1 MAIALAYFPHVT
13 VDLHEMGGEESY
25 FFAPPAPPANPHI
38 SAAQHRWFDTF
49 GRANAARFDARGFPY
64 FVREIFDAFYPGYG
78 ESWPLFQGA
87 VGMTYEQASARGLVY
102 RRRDETLLTFR
113 RGVVQHFTAALTTA
127 ATAARHREA
136 ILRDYHGYRAEAI
149 AAGRRGPTREYL
161 LVPGQDPALAE
172 RLARLLAAQGIEVRR
187 AVDPVRLGAR
197 ELPAG
202 TFLVD
207 AAQPSGRLIR
217 NLLEPHTP
225 IDPPFLAEQDRR
237 RREHL
242 PDQIYDVTAWSLPHL
257 FDVECV
263 TSGATVAAR
272 TEPVAATAPARGV
285 ALAAARVGYLVPW
298 GTAAAAAVHDALEGG
313 LVARVA
319 GEPFTLAGRRYG
331 IGTTLFRVSDN
342 GPELTAR
349 LGELAAR
356 HGAEVVPIDS
366 GWVDDGI
373 SLGSSRMRAL
383 RAPKVLLAWDRPAS
397 SLSAGWTRYLLERR
411 YGLAVTA
418 VRTASLPRVDLER
431 YDALVLPSGDYAEL
445 LGEAA
450 VQRLRDWISRGGT
463 LVTLGEASRWASERG
478 AGLLATTTEL
488 KGGAPE
494 TKAKGDETK
503 DEADK
508 QRRASETR
516 EPFDYEKAIQ
526 PDRQLPEPTPGA
538 VLRVALDAHHWL
550 AAGTDGEI
558 QALVDGSR
566 IFTPIRLD
574 QGRNVGV
581 YAAKERLI
589 AGGLVWPDTH
599 AQLARKAFLVHQP
612 IGDGHLVA
620 FAEDPAFRG
629 YAEATGLLLVNA
641 LSFGPAF

>member
-1 MAIALAYFPHVT
+1 
-13 VDLHEMGGEESY
+13 
-25 FFAPPAPPANPHI
+25 
-38 SAAQHRWFDTF
+38 
-49 GRANAARFDARGFPY
+49 
-64 FVREIFDAFYPGYG
+64 
-78 ESWPLFQGA
+78 
-87 VGMTYEQASARGLVY
+87 MTYEQASARGLVY

-149 AAGRRGPTREYL
+149 AAGRRGPAREYL

-187 AVDPVRLGAR
+187 AVEPVRLGAR

-263 TSGATVAAR
+263 TSGASVAAR
-272 TEPVAATAPARGV
+272 TEPVGATAPARGV

-298 GTAAAAAVHDALEGG
+298 GTAAAAAVHDALESG

-418 VRTASLPRVDLER
+418 VRTASLRRVDLER
-431 YDALVLPSGDYAEL
+431 YDALVLPAGDYAEH

-488 KGGAPE
+488 KGGTPE
-494 TKAKGDETK
+494 TKAKGDATK

-508 QRRASETR
+508 QRRASEAR

-538 VLRVALDAHHWL
+538 VLRVELDPHHWL

-558 QALVDGSR
+558 QAMVDGSR

-581 YAAKERLI
+581 YADKDRLI

-612 IGDGHLVA
+612 IGEGHLIA
-620 FAEDPAFRG
+620 FAEDPSFRG